1 MIRSKFILI
10 STITTSLALFAG
22 CTTKTTT
29 NTTIDTNTAND
40 NTTVEVV
47 ANTNETLVNE
57 NTNSEEGSEVDTS
70 DWQTYTNEEYG
81 FSFKYSEE
89 WALTVLVEGGLGN
102 DVGDID
108 LVGNNCTIAIAIPHE
123 KDDQERV
130 VGMFNNSLKSG
141 FFGTEPIEITKI
153 GEIQGIKYLDPKF
166 GYDRQGEIYKFV
178 INNQLFS
185 YSLDYTK
192 DILGCKSTADNV
204 LSSFKLGS

>member
-1 MIRSKFILI
+1 MTTVKILFL
-10 STITTSLALFAG
+10 STVAASLVLVTG
-22 CTTKTTT
+22 CTTVQIAT
-29 NTTIDTNTAND
+29 NTNANQNTNAAVVTNPNGNTNGVAVND
-40 NTTVEVV
+40 NTNAEQ
-47 ANTNETLVNE
+47 
-57 NTNSEEGSEVDTS
+57 GSEDDTS
-70 DWQTYTNEEYG
+70 NWLTYTNDEYG
-81 FSFKYSEE
+81 FSFKYPEGWE
-89 WALTVLVEGGLGN
+89 LTVLVEGGLGS

-108 LVGNNCTIAIAIPHE
+108 LVGNNCTVAIAIPHE

-141 FFGTEPIEITKI
+141 FFGTEPIETTKI

-185 YSLDYTK
+185 YSHDYTK
-192 DILGCKSTADNV
+192 DILGCKSTSDKV